1 MSTLYDDMKAW
12 DVPQLIAAIKGR
24 DDSIDALS
32 AELNEYK
39 VNSLP
44 PALRTLCSFP
54 YTVRGAHI
62 SDIDALSLLVKSRSC
77 CDQAEHVHRHRPV
90 SPTILRCCFCCRCR
104 AKMGGSSGSGASG
117 DAAAAQALSF
127 IELKELRAKVA
138 EQAIAIAD
146 LKAKLEASVARADK
160 LQRELQM
167 GRSVKQVEEDEA
179 NAFAE
184 D

>member
-1 MSTLYDDMKAW
+1 
-12 DVPQLIAAIKGR
+12 
-24 DDSIDALS
+24 
-32 AELNEYK
+32 
-39 VNSLP
+39 
-44 PALRTLCSFP
+44 
-54 YTVRGAHI
+54 
-62 SDIDALSLLVKSRSC
+62 
-77 CDQAEHVHRHRPV
+77 
-90 SPTILRCCFCCRCR
+90 
-104 AKMGGSSGSGASG
+104 MGGSSGSGASG